1 MADITLEI
9 ALLLIGVGTLAGFI
23 DAVAGGGGLITMPTL
38 LFTGLNPAQAVAT
51 NKLQGSFG
59 TLSALRFF
67 IKKGLLRP
75 QQHWPEVTAVLVG
88 AVLGAVVVQA
98 IKASFLS
105 QIMPWILIAVALYF
119 LVTPNLG
126 ETKSRFLISAGA
138 FLAVAAIIGFYDGFF
153 GPGTGT
159 FFALGLVV
167 LQGINIK
174 EATAR
179 AKLFNFTSNIVSLV
193 VFIAGGEVVWVYGFL
208 MAIGQFTGARLGAGM
223 VLTKGIAIIRP
234 LTILMCIAMSITL
247 II

>member
-1 MADITLEI
+1 MIELSLEL
-9 ALLLIGVGTLAGFI
+9 ALLLVGVGTLAGFI

-51 NKLQGSFG
+51 NKLQSSFG

-67 IKKGLLRP
+67 IKKGLIHP
-75 QQHWPEVTAVLVG
+75 KQHLPEVSAVL
-88 AVLGAVVVQA
+88 LGAALGAIAVQA

-119 LVTPNLG
+119 LLTPNLG
-126 ETKSRFLISAGA
+126 ETKSRIIISASS
-138 FLAVAAIIGFYDGFF
+138 FLVVACLIGFYDGFF

-167 LQGINIK
+167 LQGVNIK

-179 AKLFNFTSNIVSLV
+179 AKLFNFTSNIVSLT
-193 VFIAGGEVVWVYGFL
+193 VFIAGGEVVWLYGLL
-208 MAIGQFTGARLGAGM
+208 MALGQFTGARLGAGM
-223 VLTKGIAIIRP
+223 VLNKGIAIIRP
-234 LTILMCIAMSITL
+234 LTIMMCIAMSITL